1 MNKLGLYGTSVLY
14 MNYIFMWGCFFR
26 FISRFC
32 IGWAFFDSFISS
44 FSIPWSTFFII
55 TSCQWYC
62 NKPKYRTFSC
72 VIKRVVDP
80 LCVSLNNE
88 RPQALQQ
95 QHMVRFNRSWRI
107 STTPNTPK
115 FFLSLPKSYRDLIWS
130 YWVASRWKIKIWMR
144 AKKVQFI
151 SERCVFKPETPTN
164 LPFQ

>member
-14 MNYIFMWGCFFR
+14 MNYIFMWGYFFR
-26 FISRFC
+26 FIWWFC
-32 IGWAFFDSFISS
+32 INIGWAFFDSFISS

-95 QHMVRFNRSWRI
+95 QHMVRFNKIYARFI
-107 STTPNTPK
+107 TN
-115 FFLSLPKSYRDLIWS
+115 FGNLVLVFLSFWFRDFL
-130 YWVASRWKIKIWMR
+130 Y
-144 AKKVQFI
+144 
-151 SERCVFKPETPTN
+151 FKF
-164 LPFQ
+164 PFCLSCLAQ